1 MREKQARVLR
11 GDALVHASAVR
22 GTPRHVEGRE
32 TLLKV
37 THDLCS
43 RSRGYRPYSGS
54 RAEIAAHM
62 AARATGVRI
71 DESPR
76 SV

>member
-1 MREKQARVLR
+1 M
-11 GDALVHASAVR
+11 ASVAR

-37 THDLCS
+37 THDLRR

-54 RAEIAAHM
+54 RAEIPAHM
-62 AARATGVRI
+62 AARAAGVHI
-71 DESPR
+71 DESPGG
-76 SV
+76 V